1 MKKPKLEFII
11 DHINKSNMHD
21 RDKVA
26 MIAIYTKC
34 YEDQKRD
41 RSERAKA
48 AYRAKVAKR
57 PK

>member
-1 MKKPKLEFII
+1 MKKPKLDFII
-11 DHINKSNMHD
+11 DHINKSNMAD

-26 MIAIYTKC
+26 MIAMYKSC
-34 YEDQKRD
+34 YEQDKKM
-41 RSERAKA
+41 RSDRAKA